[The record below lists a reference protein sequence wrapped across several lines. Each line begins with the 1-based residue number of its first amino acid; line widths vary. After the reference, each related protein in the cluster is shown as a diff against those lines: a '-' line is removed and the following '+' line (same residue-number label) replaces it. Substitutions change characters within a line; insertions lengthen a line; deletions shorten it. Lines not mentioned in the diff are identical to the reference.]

1 MWELLKEV
9 LVSMVWLVVGKF
21 VENHSRVHY
30 FYFVQLAELLY
41 VSLLLCDN
49 ICNLMYLNVWGF
61 WLWFKF
67 MS

>member
-9 LVSMVWLVVGKF
+9 LVSMVWPVVGKF

-30 FYFVQLAELLY
+30 FYVVQLAELLY

-49 ICNLMYLNVWGF
+49 RCNLMYLNVWGF

>member
-1 MWELLKEV
+1 MWELQKES
-9 LVSMVWLVVGKF
+9 LVSKVWLVVGKF

-30 FYFVQLAELLY
+30 FYFVQPPKLLY
-41 VSLLLCDN
+41 VYLLFCDN